1 MLKLKAKKIE
11 MTQQFSPDG
20 KIVPVTILS
29 LSGVDDQTWSGL
41 SLGSPVV
48 IRSVS
53 KGKGFQGVVKLHHFK
68 GGPATH
74 GQSDRQRA
82 PGSIGGTTTPGRV
95 YKGKRM
101 AGRMGGNNVTVK
113 GLKLVL
119 IDREKSLVGISGPVP
134 GGRNALVKLTLESLS
149 A

>member
-11 MTQQFSPDG
+11 MTQIFNPDG
-20 KIVPVTILS
+20 KVVPVTLLS
-29 LSGVDDQTWSGL
+29 LIGTDDRVWSDL

-74 GQSDRQRA
+74 GQSDRHRG

-101 AGRMGGNNVTVK
+101 AGRMGNNNVTVK
-113 GLKLVL
+113 GLKLIL
-119 IDREKSLVGISGPVP
+119 IDQENKKLGVSGPVP
-134 GGRNALVKLTLESLS
+134 GGRNGEVSLS
-149 A
+149 IK